1 MEASYHIAWVMI
13 ALEMVGQLTLFIP
26 LALVAS
32 HRNSRSNWQQSSNED
47 EYISWHSNHNIPLL
61 SQFK

>member
-1 MEASYHIAWVMI
+1 MEASHDIAWVMI

-32 HRNSRSNWQQSSNED
+32 QRNLRSNWQQSSNEEQ
-47 EYISWHSNHNIPLL
+47 EYFVA
-61 SQFK
+61 FKS